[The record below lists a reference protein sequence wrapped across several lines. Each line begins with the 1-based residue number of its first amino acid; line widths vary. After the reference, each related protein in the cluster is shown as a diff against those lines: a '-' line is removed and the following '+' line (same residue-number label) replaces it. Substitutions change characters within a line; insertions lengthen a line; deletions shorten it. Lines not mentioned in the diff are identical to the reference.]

1 MERYDHDG
9 SIYPGVRTSD
19 DLVNERQY
27 HIFYQWVSFVL
38 MLQVNKREEADFV
51 MEHWTHSSMF
61 QGIAFI
67 IPRFIWKSLIEKN
80 KIKYLTHGM
89 REILTDEEEDKKR
102 LKKLTKGFIK
112 VKGKCTNYALLFG
125 LLEIFNFIIVLSNG
139 LLIEKFLQG
148 KFHDLGFRLMSYWN
162 SNDFDLDPMDSI
174 FPKVAKCKFHKHGM
188 GGGIQSH
195 DALCV
200 LPLNYVNEQIY
211 LFLWVILIPLTFVSA
226 LAVLYR
232 FLLLTCPWLRFY
244 AMKKPS
250 PKIMRQC
257 KRLAWKLSYSDWFV
271 LHLMSKNIAE
281 DIYDKLVEEII
292 KEDDFTSLS
301 KIC

>member
-1 MERYDHDG
+1 
-9 SIYPGVRTSD
+9 
-19 DLVNERQY
+19 
-27 HIFYQWVSFVL
+27 
-38 MLQVNKREEADFV
+38 
-51 MEHWTHSSMF
+51 
-61 QGIAFI
+61 
-67 IPRFIWKSLIEKN
+67 
-80 KIKYLTHGM
+80 
-89 REILTDEEEDKKR
+89 
-102 LKKLTKGFIK
+102 
-112 VKGKCTNYALLFG
+112 
-125 LLEIFNFIIVLSNG
+125 
-139 LLIEKFLQG
+139 
-148 KFHDLGFRLMSYWN
+148 MSYWN